1 MECRKEWKRRICLLF
16 VKPVKLLNE
25 PASSHI
31 SIKDK
36 YGTQKQLTH
45 PQFNE
50 ALSFEKKCD
59 FWFNHPLFGICLF
72 CFILFFCDLTWGS
85 EEPGRERRWGAEP
98 RSRGNGGKSVLRRWS
113 SLGTRL
119 SFSEPYI
126 YFKYFFKVLAGLRTH
141 CADVSTP
148 TQHRTKPEGKR
159 HASSTQRAIEYTLK
173 RDP

>member
-59 FWFNHPLFGICLF
+59 FWFNHPLFGICWF
-72 CFILFFCDLTWGS
+72 YFIFLRSDGRKWGTRKGEALS
-85 EEPGRERRWGAEP
+85 RARAETAV
-98 RSRGNGGKSVLRRWS
+98 KSVLRRWS

-159 HASSTQRAIEYTLK
+159 HASSTQREIEYTLK